1 MKKAFRIIIPLVLVV
16 AILFCTGWYLLV
28 YDRTFTRDIL
38 LKAAHY
44 FESSGNLSAS
54 AWFYNNAYKQA
65 GDNDAVAIE
74 LSNQY
79 KTTGNYTKAEYTLT
93 TAIADGGGVDLYI
106 ALSKLYVE
114 QNKLLDAVRMISNI
128 TNKDIKA
135 QLEQM
140 RPAAPT
146 CTPDP
151 VKDGS
156 HYTQYISIDINAQA
170 KALYVNANGLF
181 PSTETDLYNKQ
192 SITLRDGE
200 NTIYAI
206 AVGENGLVSP
216 VSIFSFTV
224 GGVVKQVEFA
234 DPAMETALRELLN
247 IKTDK
252 AIYTNDLWTI
262 QEFTVPADAQRLDD
276 LQHLLF
282 LKTLKM
288 DNAPSGQLSHI
299 AELPNLEEVIISNT
313 TVLAEELSYL
323 GRLDSL
329 KRLTLQK
336 CGLSTVAGLDQA
348 TGLIYLDLSDNSL
361 RNILPLAALQNLQE
375 LDLSNNALNDLLALS
390 GLKSLISLDASH
402 NELTSL
408 IPISTISGLEK
419 LDVSNNMLTDLT
431 GIAQLTYLVNLNAS
445 NNQLTV
451 VSLLAANTQLTVL
464 NISNNQIV
472 DITPLSALNRL
483 TNFNFSNNKATALPA
498 WSSDCTLVNINGC
511 NNLIST
517 LSPLQGLSYLN
528 NVYMDDNSEISNVE
542 ILKSCPML
550 IQVNV
555 ARTKVTR
562 NAQVTALTSMGV
574 IVVYDHKG

>member
-1 MKKAFRIIIPLVLVV
+1 MKKAFRIIIPLVLVI

-28 YDRTFTRDIL
+28 YDRAFTRDIL
-38 LKAAHY
+38 LNIARSL
-44 FESSGNLSAS
+44 EDSGNLSAS
-54 AWFYNNAYKQA
+54 AWFYNYAYKQA

-79 KTTGNYTKAEYTLT
+79 KNSGNYTKAEYTLT
-93 TAIADGGGVDLYI
+93 TAIADGGGIDLYM

-156 HYTQYISIDINAQA
+156 HYTQYISVDINAQA
-170 KALYVNANGLF
+170 KALYVNTKGLF
-181 PSTETDLYNKQ
+181 PSTETDLYSKQ
-192 SITLRDGE
+192 SITLQDGE

-216 VSIFSFTV
+216 VSIFAFTV

-234 DPAMETALRELLN
+234 DAAMETAIREILN
-247 IKTDK
+247 VRSDK
-252 AIYTNDLWTI
+252 ALYTSDLWTI
-262 QEFTVPADAQRLDD
+262 QEFTVPAGVQKLDD
-276 LQHLLF
+276 LQHLMF

-288 DNAPSGQLSHI
+288 DTAPFGQLVHI
-299 AELPNLEEVIISNT
+299 SKLPNLEEVIITNT
-313 TVLAEELSYL
+313 AVQAEELSYL
-323 GRLDSL
+323 GRLGSL
-329 KRLTLQK
+329 RRLTLQK
-336 CGLSTVAGLDQA
+336 CSLSTVAGLDQA
-348 TGLIYLDLSDNSL
+348 TGLTYLDLSDNSL
-361 RNILPLAALQNLQE
+361 RNVLPLSALQNLQE

-390 GLKSLISLDASH
+390 GLKNLISLDVSN

-408 IPISTISGLEK
+408 IPISTVSGLEK
-419 LDVSNNMLTDLT
+419 LDVSYNNLTDLT
-431 GIAQLTYLVNLNAS
+431 GVAQLSRLVSLNAS

-451 VSLLAANTQLTVL
+451 VSLLASNTLLSVL
-464 NISNNQIV
+464 NLSDNKIV
-472 DITPLSALNRL
+472 DISALSVLNRL
-483 TNFNFSNNKATALPA
+483 TNFNFSNNKVTALPA
-498 WSSDCTLVNINGC
+498 WDTDCALVNINGT
-511 NNLIST
+511 NNLIRT
-517 LSPLQGLSYLN
+517 LEPLKSLKYLN
-528 NVYMDDNSEISNVE
+528 NVYMDDNAEISNVE
-542 ILKSCPML
+542 ILKSCPLL

-562 NAQVTALTSMGV
+562 NVQVNPLTSMGV
-574 IVVYDHKG
+574 IVIYDHKG

>member
-1 MKKAFRIIIPLVLVV
+1 MKKAFRIIIPLVLVA

-38 LKAAHY
+38 LKAARH
-44 FESSGNLSAS
+44 FEDSGNLSAS
-54 AWFYNNAYKQA
+54 AWFYNYAYKQA

-79 KTTGNYTKAEYTLT
+79 KASGNYTKAEYTLT
-93 TAIADGGGVDLYI
+93 TAIADGGGVELYV

-114 QNKLLDAVRMISNI
+114 QDKLLDAVRMISNI
-128 TNKDIKA
+128 SNQDIKA

-151 VKDGS
+151 ITDGS

-170 KALYVNANGLF
+170 KAMYVNTNGSF
-181 PSTETDLYNKQ
+181 PSVQTDLYNKQ
-192 SITLRDGE
+192 SITLHDGE

-216 VSIFSFTV
+216 VSIFAFTV

-234 DPAMETALRELLN
+234 DSVIETAFREILN
-247 IKTDK
+247 IRNDK
-252 AIYTNDLWTI
+252 AIYTSDLWTI
-262 QEFTVPADAQRLDD
+262 QEFTVPAGAQRLDD

-288 DNAPSGQLSHI
+288 DAAPSGQLAHI
-299 AELPNLEEVIISNT
+299 AGLPHLEEVIITNT
-313 TVLAEELSYL
+313 AVQAEELSYL
-323 GRLDSL
+323 GKLESL

-336 CGLSTVAGLDQA
+336 CSLSTVAGLDLA
-348 TGLIYLDLSDNSL
+348 KGLVYLDLSDNSL
-361 RNILPLAALQNLQE
+361 RNILPLSALLNLQE

-390 GLKSLISLDASH
+390 GLKDLISLDVSH
-402 NELTSL
+402 NELTTL
-408 IPISTISGLEK
+408 IPISTVSGLEK
-419 LDVSNNMLTDLT
+419 LDVAYNNLTDLT
-431 GIAQLTYLVNLNAS
+431 GIAQLSHLVHLNAS
-445 NNQLTV
+445 NNGLTV
-451 VSLLAANTQLTVL
+451 VSLLASNTQLAVL
-464 NISNNQIV
+464 NLSDNQIV
-472 DITPLSALNRL
+472 DISPLSVLNRL
-483 TNFNFSNNKATALPA
+483 TNFNFSNNKVTALPA
-498 WSSDCTLVNINGC
+498 WDTDCALVNINGT
-511 NNLIST
+511 NNLIRS
-517 LSPLQGLSYLN
+517 LEPLKGLQYLN

-542 ILKSCPML
+542 ILQSCPML

-555 ARTKVTR
+555 ARTKVTK
-562 NAQVTALTSMGV
+562 NVQVNPLTSMGV
-574 IVVYDHKG
+574 IVIYDHNG

>member
-1 MKKAFRIIIPLVLVV
+1 MKKAFRIIIPLVLVI

-28 YDRTFTRDIL
+28 YDRAFTRDIL
-38 LKAAHY
+38 LNVARSL
-44 FESSGNLSAS
+44 EDSGNLTAS
-54 AWFYNNAYKQA
+54 AWFYNYAYKQA

-79 KTTGNYTKAEYTLT
+79 KSTGNYTKAEYTLT

-128 TNKDIKA
+128 TNRSIKSR
-135 QLEQM
+135 LEQM

-151 VKDGS
+151 IKDGS
-156 HYTQYISIDINAQA
+156 HYTQYISIDISGEG
-170 KALYVNANGLF
+170 KAMYVNTKGLF

-192 SITLRDGE
+192 SITLQDGE

-206 AVGENGLVSP
+206 TVGENGLVSP
-216 VSIFSFTV
+216 VSIFAFTV

-234 DPAMETALRELLN
+234 DTAVETALREILN
-247 IKTDK
+247 VRSEKPL
-252 AIYTNDLWTI
+252 YTSDLWTI
-262 QEFTVPADAQRLDD
+262 QEFTVPADAKKLDD
-276 LQHLLF
+276 LQHLMF

-288 DNAPSGQLSHI
+288 DAAPSGQLVHI
-299 AELPNLEEVIISNT
+299 AKLPNLEEVIISNT
-313 TVLAEELSYL
+313 TLQAEDLTHL
-323 GRLDSL
+323 GRLQSL
-329 KRLTLQK
+329 QRLTLQK

-348 TGLIYLDLSDNSL
+348 KNLTYLDLSDNSL
-361 RNILPLAALQNLQE
+361 RNVLSLSALQNLQE

-390 GLKSLISLDASH
+390 GLKNLISLDVSH

-408 IPISTISGLEK
+408 IPISTVSGLEK
-419 LDVSNNMLTDLT
+419 LDVSYNNLTDLT
-431 GIAQLTYLVNLNAS
+431 GIAQLSHLVDLNAS

-451 VSLLAANTQLTVL
+451 VSVLAANTQLAVL
-464 NISNNQIV
+464 NISDNQIV
-472 DITPLSALNRL
+472 DISPLSALNRL
-483 TNFNFSNNKATALPA
+483 TNFKFSNNKVTALPA
-498 WSSDCTLVNINGC
+498 WDKNCTLVNINGT
-511 NNLIST
+511 NNLIRT
-517 LSPLQGLSYLN
+517 LAPLQGLPYLN
-528 NVYMDDNSEISNVE
+528 NVYMDDNAEISNVE
-542 ILKSCPML
+542 ILKSCPLL

-562 NAQVTALTSMGV
+562 NVQVNPLTSMGV
-574 IVVYDHKG
+574 IVIYDHKG